1 MNTNTN
7 GHTEFMEQLHEKA
20 DRLLL
25 AQMQH
30 GKSRAARV
38 FDRIVCTICGFVIFY
53 VLAFVFTRDNII
65 SVILSALL
73 TALCF
78 CSVRLIT
85 RARQRQ
91 YLQRRRRQ
99 VSRELQALLL
109 CTATKERFYHW
120 MREALAR
127 MDLQLCPD
135 CRHVKKHDA
144 IIPVTFLRLAPDEKP
159 QKRDLLQ
166 LPAYQGILVV
176 TVPCPSAW
184 RQFATQL
191 GFSRVIDADAA
202 AFSQLIHPQEDEI
215 SAYIIQRDA
224 PLDKQRKHWPGRFL
238 CVRHAKGYLFS
249 AAFLLGASLF
259 TFYPLYYRIGAAVCT
274 ALAVGCFA
282 FSAPA
287 QNAVQHTD
295 DI

>member
-30 GKSRAARV
+30 GKSRVARV

-176 TVPCPSAW
+176 TVPCPSTW
-184 RQFATQL
+184 QQFATQL
-191 GFSRVIDADAA
+191 GFSRVIDSDAA
-202 AFSQLIHPQEDEI
+202 GFSRFIRPDEEEV
-215 SAYIIQRDA
+215 SAYIIQLYA
-224 PLDKQRKHWPGRFL
+224 PAQSRRTYRPGSFL
-238 CVRHAKGYLFS
+238 AVGRAKGYLIS
-249 AAFLLGASLF
+249 AAFLLGTSLF
-259 TFYPLYYRIGAAVCT
+259 TFYPLYYRIGAAVCI

-287 QNAVQHTD
+287 KSAS
-295 DI
+295 

>member
-1 MNTNTN
+1 
-7 GHTEFMEQLHEKA
+7 
-20 DRLLL
+20 
-25 AQMQH
+25 
-30 GKSRAARV
+30 
-38 FDRIVCTICGFVIFY
+38 IVCTICGFVIFY

-120 MREALAR
+120 MREALAG

-166 LPAYQGILVV
+166 L
-176 TVPCPSAW
+176 
-184 RQFATQL
+184 
-191 GFSRVIDADAA
+191 
-202 AFSQLIHPQEDEI
+202 
-215 SAYIIQRDA
+215 
-224 PLDKQRKHWPGRFL
+224 
-238 CVRHAKGYLFS
+238 
-249 AAFLLGASLF
+249 
-259 TFYPLYYRIGAAVCT
+259 
-274 ALAVGCFA
+274 
-282 FSAPA
+282 
-287 QNAVQHTD
+287 
-295 DI
+295 